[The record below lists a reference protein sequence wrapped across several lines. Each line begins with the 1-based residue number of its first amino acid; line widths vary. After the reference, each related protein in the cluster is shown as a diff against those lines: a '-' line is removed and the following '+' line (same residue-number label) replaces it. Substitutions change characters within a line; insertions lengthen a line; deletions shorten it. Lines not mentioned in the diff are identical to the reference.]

1 MSNLHELNTYEM
13 VTLVVLYG
21 RSQHNF
27 LLSFLQNLSNS
38 TKYTCKHT
46 PLSLHSQQH
55 LQRGNI
61 HLGLLANFAL
71 RQLGRLVRQHPNAL
85 GSVEPRVLEGTPD
98 GGIFG
103 LYTPSSE
110 LGQGSVQLE
119 AGRSDDAGLS

>member
-1 MSNLHELNTYEM
+1 MIVFLIKPIKFNQIHVQTHSSLHA
-13 VTLVVLYG
+13 
-21 RSQHNF
+21 
-27 LLSFLQNLSNS
+27 
-38 TKYTCKHT
+38 
-46 PLSLHSQQH
+46 LHSQQH

-103 LYTPSSE
+103 LDTPPSE

-119 AGRSDDAGLS
+119 AGRPDDAGLS